1 MFVLVEIPVVVIVAV
16 VLVMSEMLEA
26 NHRQLREG
34 DSICR
39 CGWNVINIIEFIH
52 NECTQYPPVM
62 FVFGN
67 LREKWLGI
75 CLEALF
81 ICSDPALCTTGVGG
95 TAKPRLNFG
104 SLPKSRIR
112 Y

>member
-39 CGWNVINIIEFIH
+39 CGWNVINIVEFIH
-52 NECTQYPPVM
+52 MNVPNIPLLCSS
-62 FVFGN
+62 
-67 LREKWLGI
+67 
-75 CLEALF
+75 LE
-81 ICSDPALCTTGVGG
+81 I
-95 TAKPRLNFG
+95 
-104 SLPKSRIR
+104 
-112 Y
+112 